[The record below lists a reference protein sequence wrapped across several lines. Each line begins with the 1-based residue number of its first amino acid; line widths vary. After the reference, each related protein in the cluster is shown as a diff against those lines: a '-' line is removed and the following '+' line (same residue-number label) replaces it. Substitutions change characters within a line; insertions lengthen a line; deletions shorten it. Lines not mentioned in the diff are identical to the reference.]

1 MTDINAYLEGWNP
14 DAVSASDP
22 MDPRSAQAL
31 AKVLESPGHQFDA
44 GHELPPLWQWVHFLD
59 WPANGELG
67 ADGHPVAG
75 HFLPPIPDRRRMFA
89 GGRSHHHAPL
99 LLGRAAER
107 TSRVVGTEVKQG
119 SSGQLAFV
127 TVRSEFHQNGTLRL
141 VEEQDLVYRSG
152 ESQAK
157 QSAVS
162 DSGKSESNR
171 KSGDSGQ
178 SEQARTSGKAGEL
191 PTSAASWQERF
202 SADPTRLFRFSALT
216 ANAHRI
222 HYDEPYARGVESY
235 PGLVVHGPLLTL
247 LMSELARRSS
257 PERRVASVD
266 FRLKSPVFARQPVL
280 ITGEPDGSDAVS
292 TSVLT
297 GSERTAASAQVT
309 FA

>member
-1 MTDINAYLEGWNP
+1 MTDLNACLDGWNP
-14 DAVSASDP
+14 EAVRATDP

-31 AKVLESPGHQFDA
+31 AKVLDSPHHRFDD
-44 GHELPPLWQWVHFLD
+44 GHELPPLWQWVYFLD

-67 ADGHPVAG
+67 ADGHPAEG

-99 LLGRAAER
+99 LLGRTTER
-107 TSRVVGTEVKQG
+107 TSRVAATEVKQG

-127 TVRSEFHQNGTLRL
+127 TVRNEFRQDSTLCV

-152 ESQAK
+152 EARAK
-157 QSAVS
+157 QSALPESPVS
-162 DSGKSESNR
+162 
-171 KSGDSGQ
+171 Q
-178 SEQARTSGKAGEL
+178 EQPRSTAT
-191 PTSAASWQERF
+191 WQEPF
-202 SADPTRLFRFSALT
+202 AADPTRLFRFSALT

-235 PGLVVHGPLLTL
+235 PGLVVHGPLLAL
-247 LMSELARRSS
+247 LMGELARRNS
-257 PERRVASVD
+257 PEQRVATVD
-266 FRLKSPVFARQPVL
+266 FRLKRPVFAQQPVV
-280 ITGEPDGSDAVS
+280 IIGEPDGSHSAT

-297 GSERTAASAQVT
+297 GAEQAAASAKVL

>member
-1 MTDINAYLEGWNP
+1 MTDLNDCLEGWNP
-14 DAVSASDP
+14 DVVRESDP
-22 MDPRSAQAL
+22 MDPRSAWAL
-31 AKVLESPGHQFDA
+31 AKVLEAPGHQFDA
-44 GHELPPLWQWVHFLD
+44 GHELTPLWQWVYFLD

-67 ADGHPVAG
+67 ADGHPAEG

-99 LLGRAAER
+99 LLGRTAER

-127 TVRSEFHQNGTLRL
+127 TVRSEFHQDGTLCA

-157 QSAVS
+157 QSATS
-162 DSGKSESNR
+162 DSGKS
-171 KSGDSGQ
+171 GDSATSGHGK
-178 SEQARTSGKAGEL
+178 SEQADTSGQTGEL
-191 PTSAASWQERF
+191 PTSDASWQERF
-202 SADPTRLFRFSALT
+202 SADTTRLFRFSALT

-222 HYDEPYARGVESY
+222 HYDEPYARGAESY
-235 PGLVVHGPLLTL
+235 PGLVVHGPLLAL
-247 LMSELARRSS
+247 LMGELARRNA
-257 PERRVASVD
+257 PQQRVASVD
-266 FRLKSPVFARQPVL
+266 FRLKRPVFAQQPVL
-280 ITGEPDGSDAVS
+280 ITGEPDGPGAVN